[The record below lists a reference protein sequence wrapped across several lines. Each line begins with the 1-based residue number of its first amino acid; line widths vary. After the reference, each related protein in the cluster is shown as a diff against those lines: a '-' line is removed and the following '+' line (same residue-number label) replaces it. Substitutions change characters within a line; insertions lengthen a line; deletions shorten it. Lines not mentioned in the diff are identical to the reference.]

1 MAWEPR
7 ARQTPLSTYFLTEA
21 ALLSRGRRDDVSCD
35 TASGQGAV
43 PNHQVTGVPRRVV
56 TQDSRLHLFTFWKP
70 QVGSQDVGRTVF
82 CLLCCSSYVPS
93 SLSQTVLLFGVLPIP
108 VQLYLSL
115 LMSTKTLSPNKGLP
129 RAVHL
134 SGCGECFPLN
144 LPHDKALPW
153 SGPAEASASVVEK
166 WGSQPRLG
174 TGLPRAGLPPHGD
187 RMYPIPP

>member
-1 MAWEPR
+1 MPR
-7 ARQTPLSTYFLTEA
+7 
-21 ALLSRGRRDDVSCD
+21 C
-35 TASGQGAV
+35 
-43 PNHQVTGVPRRVV
+43 VV

-70 QVGSQDVGRTVF
+70 QVGSQDVGRTVL

-129 RAVHL
+129 RAVAFEWL
-134 SGCGECFPLN
+134 AMGECFPLN

-153 SGPAEASASVVEK
+153 SGPAEASASMVEK

-174 TGLPRAGLPPHGD
+174 TGLPGAGLPPHGA
-187 RMYPIPP
+187 RVCPICPQVYANTGSSSAVLGA